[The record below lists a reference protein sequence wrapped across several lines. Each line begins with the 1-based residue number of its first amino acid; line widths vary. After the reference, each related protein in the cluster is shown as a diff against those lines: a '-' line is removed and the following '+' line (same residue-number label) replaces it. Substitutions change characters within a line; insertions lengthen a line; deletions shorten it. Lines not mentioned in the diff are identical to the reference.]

1 MSYTLKFTDDVLES
15 KSTGSLGPIPA
26 GSYNATVFDIKE
38 ETVRSGPNEGKP
50 RFNVQFRLSEGAY
63 ENRRVFSYVPL
74 YVANDAWKAAA
85 FFKSLGYDIK
95 AGNFK
100 VPEVNDLLGKSI
112 GVRVKV
118 GEDLNGQPRN
128 EVSGFDKPTT
138 GGADALAATLGAVP
152 VEDETW

>member
-1 MSYTLKFTDDVLES
+1 MGYTISFSADALES
-15 KSTGSLGPIPA
+15 KSGSIEPVPA

-50 RFNVQFRLSEGAY
+50 RFNVQFRISEGAH

-74 YVANDAWKAAA
+74 YAGNDAWKAAA
-85 FFKSLGYDIK
+85 FFKSLGYDVK

-100 VPEVNDLLGKSI
+100 VPATADILGKPI

-118 GEDLNGQPRN
+118 GTDQNGAPRN
-128 EVSGFDKPTT
+128 KVSGFDKATT
-138 GGADALAATLGAVP
+138 ASDVLSSLGAKAV
-152 VEDETW
+152 DEEAW

>member
-1 MSYTLKFTDDVLES
+1 MGYTISFSADALES
-15 KSTGSLGPIPA
+15 KSGSIEPVPA

-50 RFNVQFRLSEGAY
+50 RFNVQFRISEGAH

-74 YVANDAWKAAA
+74 YAGNDAWKAAA
-85 FFKSLGYDIK
+85 FFKSLGYDVK

-100 VPEVNDLLGKSI
+100 VPATADLLGKPI

-118 GEDLNGQPRN
+118 GTDQNGAPRN
-128 EVSGFDKPTT
+128 EVSGFDKATT
-138 GGADALAATLGAVP
+138 ASDVLSSLGAKAVDT
-152 VEDETW
+152 EETW

>member
-1 MSYTLKFTDDVLES
+1 MGYTISFSADALES
-15 KSTGSLGPIPA
+15 KSGSIEPVPA

-50 RFNVQFRLSEGAY
+50 RFNVQFRISEGAH

-74 YVANDAWKAAA
+74 YAGNDAWKAAA
-85 FFKSLGYDIK
+85 FFKSLGYDVK

-100 VPEVNDLLGKSI
+100 VPATGDILGKGI

-118 GEDLNGQPRN
+118 GTDQNGAPRN
-128 EVSGFDKPTT
+128 EVSGFDKATT
-138 GGADALAATLGAVP
+138 ASDILSSVGATAV
-152 VEDETW
+152 DGDTW

>member
-1 MSYTLKFTDDVLES
+1 MSYTLKFSEESLES
-15 KSTGSLGPIPA
+15 KGGSLEPVPA

-50 RFNVQFRLSEGAY
+50 RFNVQFRLSDGKY

-74 YVANDAWKAAA
+74 YVGNDAWKAAA
-85 FFKSLGYDIK
+85 FFKSLGYDVK

-100 VPEVNDLLGKSI
+100 VPEVADLLGKPI

-118 GEDLNGQPRN
+118 GEDMNGNPRN
-128 EVSGFDKPTT
+128 EVGGFDKPTS
-138 GGADALAATLGAVP
+138 GADVLSSMGAVP
-152 VEDETW
+152 VSEDTW

>member
-1 MSYTLKFTDDVLES
+1 MSYTLKFSEESLES
-15 KSTGSLGPIPA
+15 KNSGPIEPIPA

-38 ETVRSGPNEGKP
+38 EQVRSGPNEGKP
-50 RFNVQFRLSEGAY
+50 RFNVQFRLSEGKY

-85 FFKSLGYDIK
+85 FFKSLGYDVK

-100 VPEVNDLLGKSI
+100 VPDVADLLGKPI

-118 GEDLNGQPRN
+118 GEDLNRQPRN
-128 EVSGFDKPTT
+128 EVSGFDKPTS
-138 GGADALAATLGAVP
+138 GADALVASLGAVP
-152 VEDETW
+152 VDEETW